1 MINSVATKKIHAVV
15 SDCLQSRLELN
26 SEKHAS
32 RNKLVLGYSGGLD
45 SRVLL
50 QVLHELNNL
59 YSMEYDLIA
68 IHVNH
73 GLQKDAK
80 DWQQH
85 CQQTAENLGIGFFYE
100 TVKIDTDTS
109 DSIEEL
115 ARNARY
121 EVFARYLDKGDVLC
135 LAHHQEDQAETFMLR
150 LLRGSGSL
158 GLSSMQ
164 VSSLRDKNIVLRPML
179 NLSKKLLTTY
189 AHEHNLQWVEDPSN
203 LDLDYDRNYL
213 RHKIMPL
220 LEQRWESVSQRFS
233 RSAELNAEASKLLDV
248 LADQDMALVCKTI
261 DDAPLTKNQKLEI
274 TGLKNLENDRR
285 LNVIRYWLRSLDL
298 SLPSRVKLRQ
308 INRDILEAADDG
320 EPCVSWA
327 GAEIRRFRNY
337 LYAMEPLPVVGGIQ
351 VSNWNLQKAFKLAEG
366 LGELSSTLVSNA
378 GLRKEE
384 PGEQVSVRYRQGGER
399 CKPVGR
405 SGSQTLKKLFQEYD
419 IPPWERHLIPLIYY
433 NDQLA
438 AVPGKWVCE
447 GFDAQSGQNG
457 YLLSWK
463 TCT

>member
-1 MINSVATKKIHAVV
+1 MSNSAVTKNIHTVV
-15 SDCLQSRLELN
+15 SNCLQPHLEFN
-26 SEKHAS
+26 SEKKSS
-32 RNKLVLGYSGGLD
+32 RKKLVLGYSGGLD

-50 QVLHELNNL
+50 QVLHELKHQ
-59 YSMEYDLIA
+59 YRTEYDLLA

-73 GLQKDAK
+73 GLQEGAK

-85 CQQTAENLGIGFFYE
+85 CQQTAAALGIGFFSE
-100 TVKIDTDTS
+100 TVKIDTNTS

-121 EVFARYLDKGDVLC
+121 EVFAGYLKKGDVLC

-164 VSSLRDKNIVLRPML
+164 ISSLREDNVVLRPML
-179 NLSKKLLTTY
+179 NISKKALTAY
-189 AHEHNLQWVEDPSN
+189 AQEHDLHWIEDPSN

-220 LEQRWESVSQRFS
+220 LEQRWENVSQRFS
-233 RSAELNAEASKLLDV
+233 RSAELNAEATKLLDV
-248 LADQDMALVCKTI
+248 LAEQDMALVCKI
-261 DDAPLTKNQKLEI
+261 IEHAPLTKNQLLDV

-285 LNVIRYWLRSLDL
+285 LNVIRYWLRSLGL
-298 SLPSRVKLRQ
+298 SLPSRAKLRQ
-308 INRDILEAADDG
+308 INSDILEAADDG
-320 EPCVSWA
+320 KPCVSWA
-327 GAEIRRFRNY
+327 GAEVRRFRNF
-337 LYAMEPLPVVGGIQ
+337 LYAMEPLPLVGGAQ
-351 VSNWNLQKAFKLAEG
+351 TGNWDLQESFKLANG
-366 LGELSSTLVSNA
+366 LGELSSTLVSDA
-378 GLRKEE
+378 GLRKTE

-419 IPPWERHLIPLIYY
+419 VPPWERHLIPLIYY

-438 AVPGKWVCE
+438 AVPGKWICE
-447 GFDAQSGQNG
+447 GFDAQPGQNG
-457 YLLSWK
+457 HLLSWK
-463 TCT
+463 TCA